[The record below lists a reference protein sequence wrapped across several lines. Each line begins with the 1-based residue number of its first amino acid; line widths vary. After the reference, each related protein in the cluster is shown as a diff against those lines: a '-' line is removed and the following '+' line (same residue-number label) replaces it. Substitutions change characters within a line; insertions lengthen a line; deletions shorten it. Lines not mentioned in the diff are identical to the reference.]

1 MTERSRRSFLKTAA
15 VGGALTGGVALL
27 PGGLARAAATAAPR
41 PLPQPRSATY
51 RLHVT
56 NNSSAFET
64 FAVYQADPDLDS
76 GNVMSLAW
84 LAKGAHPTQYLFF
97 EWTIDYSV
105 MWSDSDMTGNPGDT
119 VTFDIGQDVPVD
131 PADTNHNGVELTYAD
146 GVPFLQLAPLTADT
160 PQVGNIYVNE
170 LSTLPAQGVG
180 TIGLA
185 ISGSPAYAAP
195 AAPNRLE
202 VFTPHPNYWI
212 TAGTFEAGV
221 ALDVEDISPHSQN
234 LLYPSG
240 VTELWVNF
248 DRAREWTVR
257 ESPQ

>member
-1 MTERSRRSFLKTAA
+1 MTEQSRRSFLKTAA
-15 VGGALTGGVALL
+15 VGGALTGGAVLL
-27 PGGLARAAATAAPR
+27 PGGLARAAATAQG
-41 PLPQPRSATY
+41 PLPQTRAATY

-56 NNSSAFET
+56 NNSNGFET
-64 FAVYQADPDLDS
+64 FAVYQADPDLGV

-84 LAKGAHPTQYLFF
+84 FAKGAHPTQSLSF

-105 MWSDSDMTGNPGDT
+105 VWSETDMTGNPGDT
-119 VTFDIGQDVPVD
+119 VTFEVGQEVPVNPGD
-131 PADTNHNGVELTYAD
+131 IDNNGVELGYSD
-146 GVPFLQLAPLTADT
+146 GVPYLQLAPLTVGN
-160 PQVGNIYVNE
+160 PQLGNIYVNE
-170 LSTLPAQGVG
+170 ISTLPDQGVG

-185 ISGSPAYAAP
+185 IGGSPAYAAP

-221 ALDVEDISPHSQN
+221 ALDVEEISSYSQN
-234 LLYPSG
+234 LPYPSG
-240 VTELWVNF
+240 VTELWIEF
-248 DRAREWTVR
+248 GRDRTWSVS